1 VIGPGRGPIERDR
14 RPAGQNGRMADDDL
28 QTLTDE
34 IGRLAR
40 ERSVAVAAA
49 ESLTSG
55 AIASALGRGDQA
67 SEWFAGGVVAYAE
80 HVKRDVLGVTAD
92 SVLTPQCAA
101 ELATGVAEL
110 LGADVAVAVTGVGG
124 PDPEEGL
131 PPGTVYA
138 ALRNGD
144 TVTDAAWRFDG
155 DPSAVVEQTVLAAL
169 RMVRDALA

>member
-1 VIGPGRGPIERDR
+1 
-14 RPAGQNGRMADDDL
+14 MADDDL
-28 QTLTDE
+28 QSLSDE

-40 ERSVAVAAA
+40 DRAVTIAAA

-55 AIASALGRGDQA
+55 AIASAFGRGEDA

-80 HVKRDVLGVTAD
+80 RVKRDVLDVTAE
-92 SVLTPQCAA
+92 SVLTPQCAR

-124 PDPEEGL
+124 PDSEEGL
-131 PPGTVYA
+131 PAGTVYA
-138 ALRNGD
+138 AVGVGE
-144 TVTDAAWRFDG
+144 TVTDAAWQFDG

-169 RMVRDALA
+169 RLVRGALA

>member
-1 VIGPGRGPIERDR
+1 
-14 RPAGQNGRMADDDL
+14 MTDDDL
-28 QTLTDE
+28 QSLTDE

-40 ERSVAVAAA
+40 DRSATVAAA

-55 AIASALGRGDQA
+55 AIASALGRGEQA

-80 HVKRDVLGVTAD
+80 RVKREVLGVTAE
-92 SVLTPQCAA
+92 SVLTPQCAR
-101 ELATGVAEL
+101 ELATGAADV
-110 LGADVAVAVTGVGG
+110 LGADVVVAVTGVGG

-138 ALRNGD
+138 AVRTAEG
-144 TVTDAAWRFDG
+144 VTDAAWRFDG